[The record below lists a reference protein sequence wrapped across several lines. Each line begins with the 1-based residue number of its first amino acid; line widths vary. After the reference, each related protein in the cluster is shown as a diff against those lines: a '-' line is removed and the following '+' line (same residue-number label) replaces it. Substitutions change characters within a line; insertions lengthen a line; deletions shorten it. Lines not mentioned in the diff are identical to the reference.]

1 MTGLAG
7 CCPAG
12 LGSLEGDGAGSSC
25 SAVSRCFL
33 NPIFLTLPT
42 LHAAVDGGAAGDSPQ
57 GSTEPP
63 FPASRKT
70 RGGSRQH
77 PPHCPSLLPDAVVKK
92 PPKTHQI
99 TDVLLFSLKFAINL
113 LQRAQGW
120 CIPVPGALGLPGS
133 CRWGEAGCPPSFFL
147 IYIKKTFQYFNF

>member
-1 MTGLAG
+1 MLSSFTLLLKPHFPDPSHASCGSGWGGCWGLA
-7 CCPAG
+7 P
-12 LGSLEGDGAGSSC
+12 
-25 SAVSRCFL
+25 RQHR
-33 NPIFLTLPT
+33 T
-42 LHAAVDGGAAGDSPQ
+42 
-57 GSTEPP
+57 P
-63 FPASRKT
+63 FPCQQEDSGWQQTAS
-70 RGGSRQH
+70 
-77 PPHCPSLLPDAVVKK
+77 PHCPSLFPDAVVKK

-120 CIPVPGALGLPGS
+120 YIPVPGALGLPGS